1 MSGDSEALRIMDVV
15 LTAEIFNQNPQLDI
29 NDLTPACRDIF
40 SITSA
45 SDVKR
50 PVYVSNG
57 VIKRTLSIADA
68 HLKMSANPF
77 VAYEDF
83 GQRLRITALESAA
96 QWFLKQGGKS
106 FIEKNP
112 TLAFYFEK
120 LDTAGV
126 IYKTVRK
133 ANPPYEDTKAHLD
146 ARISKLI
153 GEDEKLRGALDL
165 VIVLA
170 PYEVEQ
176 EMSDLVCTDRQK
188 EIITMIKHAR
198 DNLEFLQHHRVY
210 EVGKLLFV
218 GPPGT
223 GKTSLALAL
232 SRTMHMPILEVRLS
246 MIVSQYLGETSKN
259 IDRIFE
265 LAKKIAPAIL
275 FIDEFDFIGKSRTD
289 EDHGAMKRAVN
300 ALLKNIDRINLI
312 KNEVLLIGATNH
324 PQLLDHAAWRRF
336 DEVVEFPLPDEDMR
350 KKILKKMSSAIHENL
365 DYQTLASKTEGFSG
379 SDLRMMVKEA
389 ILSALMENRQLIKH
403 EDIDKGIRMVKNR
416 DTVRRR
422 FEDTIEYS
430 LPDEE
435 MRTEILKKVTSPVNI
450 TIDFQL
456 VAKETEGFSGSDL
469 IVMIKEAI
477 LSARIDNRKIVERKD
492 IEKGITMVRNRET
505 IRHQNW
511 L

>member
-45 SDVKR
+45 ADVKR

-106 FIEKNP
+106 IVEKNP
-112 TLAFYFEK
+112 TLAFYYEK
-120 LDTAGV
+120 LGTTGV
-126 IYKTVRK
+126 IYKTVRA

-146 ARISKLI
+146 ARLSKLI

-165 VIVLA
+165 VMISA
-170 PYEVEQ
+170 PEEVEQ
-176 EMSDLVCTDRQK
+176 RMDDLVCSPSQLAVISK
-188 EIITMIKHAR
+188 IQNA
-198 DNLEFLQHHRVY
+198 LEHREY
-210 EVGKLLFV
+210 LYRHRIHEVGKLLFV

-223 GKTSLALAL
+223 GKTSIALAM
-232 SRTMHMPILEVRLS
+232 SNTMHMPVLEVRLS
-246 MIVSQYLGETSKN
+246 MVTSQYLGETSKN

-265 LAKKIAPAIL
+265 LAKKLSPSIL
-275 FIDEFDFIGKSRTD
+275 FIDEFDFVAKSRVAD
-289 EDHGAMKRAVN
+289 DHGAMKRAVN
-300 ALLKNIDRINLI
+300 SLLKNIDRINLV
-312 KNEVLLIGATNH
+312 KNGVILIGATNH
-324 PQLLDHAAWRRF
+324 PQLLDEAAWRRF
-336 DEVVEFPLPDEDMR
+336 DEVVEFSLPDEDMR
-350 KKILKKMSSAIHENL
+350 KNILQKVTASLGCTI
-365 DYQTLASKTEGFSG
+365 DYQMLASKTEGFSG
-379 SDLRMMVKEA
+379 SDLRMMIKEA
-389 ILSALMENRQLIKH
+389 VLSALMENRQSLSR
-403 EDIDKGIRMVKNR
+403 EDIKKGILMVK
-416 DTVRRR
+416 
-422 FEDTIEYS
+422 
-430 LPDEE
+430 
-435 MRTEILKKVTSPVNI
+435 
-450 TIDFQL
+450 
-456 VAKETEGFSGSDL
+456 
-469 IVMIKEAI
+469 
-477 LSARIDNRKIVERKD
+477 
-492 IEKGITMVRNRET
+492 NRET